1 MEMKNTDISGDTRIG
16 DIATA
21 LPASMRIFEQYGVD
35 FCCGGDK
42 PLAEALQGTGLSLEN
57 VRAEIEEATT
67 AEPQGSAA
75 HRDLA
80 HATPEK
86 LIEHILDTHHRYLKR
101 ELPGLEKHLETVI
114 SVHGDGHPELHE
126 LGRLFSELKGEIEG
140 HLDRE
145 EKETFPAVR
154 TISKGD
160 GSAVAA
166 ILGQMEALERE
177 HDTVGGA
184 LKNMRGLTPTRTRWS
199 DGAEPAP
206 AVAIRADRAISCCQR
221 AFSAQPHPSA
231 TGYPR
236 WDSALWGRPP
246 RSSLWCGTDKT
257 RAHYQR

>member
-57 VRAEIEEATT
+57 VRAEIEEATA

-80 HATPEK
+80 HATPEQ
-86 LIEHILDTHHRYLKR
+86 LIEHI
-101 ELPGLEKHLETVI
+101 LETVI

-126 LGRLFSELKGEIEG
+126 LGRLFSELKGEIES

-154 TISKGD
+154 TISEGG
-160 GSAVAA
+160 GSAMAA

-177 HDTVGGA
+177 HDTVGDA
-184 LKNMRGLTPTRTRWS
+184 LKNMRGLTSGYRLPADACPTYTAVYKGLGQLEADVHRHVHL
-199 DGAEPAP
+199 ENNVLFPALRRETN
-206 AVAIRADRAISCCQR
+206 A
-221 AFSAQPHPSA
+221 
-231 TGYPR
+231 
-236 WDSALWGRPP
+236 
-246 RSSLWCGTDKT
+246 
-257 RAHYQR
+257 

>member
-1 MEMKNTDISGDTRIG
+1 MKNTDISGDTRIG

-101 ELPGLEKHLETVI
+101 ELPGLENHLETVI

-126 LGRLFSELKGEIEG
+126 LGRLFSGLKGEIEG

-154 TISKGD
+154 NISEGD
-160 GSAVAA
+160 GSAMAA

-177 HDTVGGA
+177 HDTVGDA
-184 LKNMRGLTPTRTRWS
+184 LKNMRGGLTSGYRLPADACPTYTAVYKGLGQLEADVHRHVHL
-199 DGAEPAP
+199 ENNVLFPALRRETN
-206 AVAIRADRAISCCQR
+206 A
-221 AFSAQPHPSA
+221 
-231 TGYPR
+231 
-236 WDSALWGRPP
+236 
-246 RSSLWCGTDKT
+246 
-257 RAHYQR
+257 